1 MITSV
6 SIIGIGNCGC
16 AFAVDLENRGIKV
29 LLYAHPDHSANA
41 DAICKNGYLDSV
53 GKVEGRFYPTISTD
67 MGAALRFSNIV
78 VIAVPAYA
86 QDDILAE
93 MARHDVSN
101 HIIIAASGN
110 FFTLVACKRI
120 RARYLLETSASPYGS
135 RMLDGRKSE
144 HDLGGWAGD
153 ADSWYGVHMLG
164 FKSVMPIGSLPV
176 DIDEGLREDI
186 GRVFPRPL
194 QWCSNVMEAAFY
206 NFNGVLHPVTA
217 VMNTGWIE
225 HTQGDFYFY
234 PQGMTPSV
242 TKIMQAIDDE
252 RIAIANEYG
261 APATPCLKQM
271 NTYYG
276 LDCGSLNEFAENS
289 TLHSTMKVCPTSMQ
303 HRYLVEDLPYVLVP
317 WYELGLKAG
326 KESPFI
332 RSLILWSS
340 MINSTDYL
348 KNGRN
353 LKALGFDN
361 WSLDE
366 IVDMVMATSDTLAT
380 ELLRYT
386 ERGHTFAT
394 KKSSSTLHV
403 SRRNLGM
410 DRPKL

>member
-16 AFAVDLENRGIKV
+16 AFAADLENRGIKV
-29 LLYAHPDHSANA
+29 LLYAHPDHSTNANT
-41 DAICKNGYLDSV
+41 ICNNGFLDSI
-53 GKVEGRFYPTISTD
+53 GEVEGRFYPAVSTD
-67 MGAALRFSNIV
+67 MGTALRFSNV
-78 VIAVPAYA
+78 VIIAVPSYA
-86 QDDILAE
+86 QEDILSELAK
-93 MARHDVSN
+93 HDVSN

-135 RMLDGRKSE
+135 RMLDGKQSE
-144 HDLGGWAGD
+144 QELSNSN
-153 ADSWYGVHMLG
+153 SWYGVHVLG

-176 DIDEGLREDI
+176 DLDAGLRGDI
-186 GRVFPRPL
+186 NRIFPKPL
-194 QWCSNVMEAAFY
+194 QWCSNVIEAAFY
-206 NFNGVLHPVTA
+206 NFNGVLHPITA
-217 VMNTGWIE
+217 VMNAGWIE
-225 HTQGDFYFY
+225 NTHGDFYFY
-234 PQGMTPSV
+234 RQGMTPSV

-252 RIAIANEYG
+252 RVAIASEYG
-261 APATPCLKQM
+261 APATPCLKHM

-276 LDCGSLNEFAENS
+276 LDHGSLNEFAEKS

-303 HRYLVEDLPYVLVP
+303 HRYLLEDLPYVLVP
-317 WYELGLKAG
+317 WYELGVKAG

-340 MINSTDYL
+340 MIHNTDYL

-353 LKALGFDN
+353 LEVLGFDK

-386 ERGHTFAT
+386 ERHTFAP
-394 KKSSSTLHV
+394 KKSSSTQYV
-403 SRRNLGM
+403 SRRNHGV